1 MTDLFEQVFKHIE
14 GNDETVTQ
22 SWQTVEG
29 TRPVEVPKYGPAL
42 WIEDVHQKHR
52 MAAIDCLA
60 LILFVLDDFVAKEQ
74 ARRIVEGWAAE
85 LRKAVST
92 DEIQARDPIT
102 LLALER
108 LPDGWEWVLS
118 MADADKF
125 IAARGMEWRFG
136 EIVLHLFKQY
146 EQHIQ
151 KTRFPPFMWEVEQ
164 NEPAQDTATPA
175 PVGAISASGGVMPA
189 AAPTWSLRTSIERT
203 PGYRWP
209 LYQFLKDAYV
219 TGKPCPK
226 AQDVLDAWKLNPPF
240 GLKVI
245 KSGRRDALEYE
256 LIYGGKKT
264 VDAKAIQASISGLT
278 VKMPTE

>member
-22 SWQTVEG
+22 CWQTVEG

-92 DEIQARDPIT
+92 DEIQARDPVT
-102 LLALER
+102 LLALET
-108 LPDGWEWVLS
+108 LPDGWEWLLS

-136 EIVLHLFKQY
+136 EVALHLFREC
-146 EQHIQ
+146 EQAIQ
-151 KTRFPPFMWEVEQ
+151 NRRYPPWARTT
-164 NEPAQDTATPA
+164 PAQNTAPPA
-175 PVGAISASGGVMPA
+175 PGVAVSAAGGVELWKEKA
-189 AAPTWSLRTSIERT
+189 RVRAFEIIKRDKEKD
-203 PGYRWP
+203 
-209 LYQFLKDAYV
+209 LYPSQDDIADEIAKQFRRDGLTGAD
-219 TGKPCPK
+219 GKPLSGATIK
-226 AQDVLDAWKLNPPF
+226 RHA
-240 GLKVI
+240 LKGI
-245 KSGRRDALEYE
+245 SSAIGKQLSTTIGR
-256 LIYGGKKT
+256 GK
-264 VDAKAIQASISGLT
+264 
-278 VKMPTE
+278 